1 MIVFSI
7 NNKTVG
13 VYNNKDKFKKDS
25 FFYILD
31 YLVEYAD
38 FDSRTQAS
46 KSINKEDLKDFYNKD
61 DHEIKV
67 NDIIFTK
74 FTFDE
79 FNKLLDLK
87 SLEYETVDENE
98 IEDNSN
104 EKIEEEEK
112 EEREEKQDNNIE
124 IKKGKFI
131 KLSMYDLDKPI
142 QLLKIIT
149 KTIL

>member
-46 KSINKEDLKDFYNKD
+46 KSISKDDLKDFYKKD
-61 DHEIKV
+61 DHEIKI
-67 NDIIFTK
+67 NDIVFTK

-87 SLEYETVDENE
+87 SLEYETVDEDE
-98 IEDNSN
+98 TEEDN
-104 EKIEEEEK
+104 IEENKDDIK
-112 EEREEKQDNNIE
+112 EENEDNNIQ
-124 IKKGKFI
+124 IKTGKFI
-131 KLSMYDLDKPI
+131 KLSMSDLDKPI